1 MLVRKQ
7 AGNPHDYFDKTFA
20 EYKRGFSA
28 NGEFWQERRTLTKH
42 SSRRELDR
50 SRQASPLD
58 QPKILL
64 AENHNDW
71 LWWNQLCGGLRPV
84 QGYIKSNWLTFA
96 ILKTWLSAKKIVFW
110 SPHRSVQGT
119 IMFSQLLGSTP
130 PSQPSGTPCF
140 ITMGRSSAPSKSN
153 FDTIWKSSEWN

>member
-7 AGNPHDYFDKTFA
+7 VGNPPDYFDKTFA
-20 EYKRGFSA
+20 EYQRGFTA
-28 NGEFWQERRTLTKH
+28 NGEFLLERTLTKY
-42 SSRRELDR
+42 SSRRDLDR
-50 SRQASPLD
+50 PRRASPLD
-58 QPKILL
+58 QQKILL
-64 AENHNDW
+64 AKHHNDR
-71 LWWNQLCGGLRPV
+71 LWWNHLCGCLWPV

-130 PSQPSGTPCF
+130 PSQHSGTPCR
-140 ITMGRSSAPSKSN
+140 ITMGWSSAPSKSN